1 MHDLKEEEQEVWRMK
16 RMIKMNL
23 KRYFC
28 PPDTTLKMYKIGRVL
43 GKGAYGKVN
52 IAIQKLS
59 KKICAVK
66 SINMKKVKSEVA
78 VKRITNEREI
88 LKDLRHPYIVK
99 LYESIRDEAMG
110 YELLFME
117 LCTGGDMLHYLRR
130 RRRLDENMAKLFM
143 KQLVTGLGYLH
154 AKNIAHRDI
163 KLENVLLSNLG
174 KVKICDFGVSVLMTQ
189 KMKNGSGITDC
200 CGTPAYMAPEV
211 IRVSEQ
217 RKE

>member
-1 MHDLKEEEQEVWRMK
+1 MKDVWRIK

-28 PPDTTLKMYKIGRVL
+28 PPVTTLEMYKIGRVL

-52 IAIQKLS
+52 IALQKLS
-59 KKICAVK
+59 KKLCAVK
-66 SINMKKVKSEVA
+66 SINLSKIKTDSAIKK
-78 VKRITNEREI
+78 ITNEKELLR
-88 LKDLRHPYIVK
+88 DLRHPSIVK
-99 LYESIRDEAMG
+99 LYESIRDDHYG

-130 RRRLDENMAKLFM
+130 RRRLEENVAKLFM
-143 KQLVTGLGYLH
+143 KQLITGLGYLH
-154 AKNIAHRDI
+154 SKNIAHRDI

-174 KVKICDFGVSVLMTQ
+174 KLKICDLGVSGLMTT
-189 KMKNGSGITDC
+189 KMKNGRGFTDC

-211 IRVSEQ
+211 IQVGEQ